1 MTQASAAS
9 RLRALARQLRD
20 VAMILAAG
28 FPLLV
33 LIAFAVGL
41 VGALNR
47 AHASD
52 AGSCGGISL
61 ATTMAAEN
69 PGAYAAAVAEADA
82 VPNGHGRLWKVEKA
96 GLAPSWLFGTMH
108 VTDPRVVEMPPAA
121 RSAFDGAGT
130 LVIETTDILDPAKAQ
145 AALLTQ
151 PELTMFTD
159 GTTLESLLKG
169 DDLKLVEDELKRRG
183 IPLALVSRL
192 KPWMV
197 AGLVALSDCEMTR
210 RSSGED
216 FLDKKIADEA
226 AEDGKQLLG
235 LETMGEQLSA
245 MASLPVEFHVRGLVE
260 TIKLAD
266 LMPDVSATMTDL
278 YLAGEISLI
287 MPLVRAASPE
297 GDDDDSAGYAA
308 FEERIVRVRNHV
320 MAERAAPIL
329 DKGSAFIAVG
339 ALHLPGEEGLV
350 SLLQNAGYQV
360 TRAL

>member
-1 MTQASAAS
+1 MNQAAPFA
-9 RLRALARQLRD
+9 RFRALVRHVPDLGL
-20 VAMILAAG
+20 MLAAG
-28 FPLLV
+28 FPLLM
-33 LIAFAVGL
+33 LIVFIFGL
-41 VGALNR
+41 MGALDR
-47 AHASD
+47 ADAAD
-52 AGSCGGISL
+52 AGSCDGASL
-61 ATTMAAEN
+61 ASTLAAEN
-69 PGAYAAAVAEADA
+69 PKAYAAAVAEAEA

-96 GLAPSWLFGTMH
+96 GLPPSWLFGTMH
-108 VTDPRVVEMPPAA
+108 VTDPRVVEMPQAA

-159 GTTLESLLKG
+159 GTTLETLLKG
-169 DDLKLVEDELKRRG
+169 DDLKLVKDELDRRG

-226 AEDGKQLLG
+226 TKDGKQLLG

-245 MASLPVEFHVRGLVE
+245 MASLPVEFHIRGLVE

-278 YLAGEISLI
+278 YLAGDISLI
-287 MPLVRAASPE
+287 MPLIRAASPE
-297 GDDDDSAGYAA
+297 GEEDDSAGYAA
-308 FEERIVRVRNHV
+308 FEERIVRLRNHV

-350 SLLQNAGYQV
+350 SLLKKAGYQV
-360 TRAL
+360 TLVL